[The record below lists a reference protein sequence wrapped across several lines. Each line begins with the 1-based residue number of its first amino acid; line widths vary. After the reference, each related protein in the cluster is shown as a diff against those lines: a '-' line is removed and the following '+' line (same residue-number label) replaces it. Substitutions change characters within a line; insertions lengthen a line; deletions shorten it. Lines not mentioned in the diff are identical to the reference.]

1 MPESRNVLLRRYN
14 GLMNL
19 KVELPAEVVDALG
32 PELEREVIE
41 GVLLLL
47 VSEGKLSVARAGE
60 ILGLRRGRIS
70 AIRWYTGHGLP
81 YPDLSE
87 EDVADDLK
95 YVSS

>member
-1 MPESRNVLLRRYN
+1 
-14 GLMNL
+14 MNR

-32 PELEREVIE
+32 PEPEREVIE

-47 VSEGKLSVARAGE
+47 VSKEKLSVAHAGE
-60 ILGLRRGRIS
+60 ILGLRGRIS

-87 EDVADDLK
+87 EDKAEDLR
-95 YVSS
+95 YASS

>member
-1 MPESRNVLLRRYN
+1 
-14 GLMNL
+14 MNL

-32 PELEREVIE
+32 PEPEREVIE

-47 VSEGKLSVARAGE
+47 VSEGKMSVARAGE
-60 ILGLRRGRIS
+60 ILGLRGRIS
-70 AIRWYTGHGLP
+70 AIRWYTGHGLT

-95 YVSS
+95 YASS

>member
-1 MPESRNVLLRRYN
+1 
-14 GLMNL
+14 MNL
-19 KVELPAEVVDALG
+19 KVELPTEVVDALG
-32 PELEREVIE
+32 PEPEREVIE

-47 VSEGKLSVARAGE
+47 VSEGKMSVARAGE
-60 ILGLRRGRIS
+60 ILGLRGRIS

-95 YVSS
+95 YASS